1 MYTVC
6 TDNLLSW
13 VAFIRYGQ
21 TEKQRKKQNELFS
34 EFEVSFIKKYLVLIE
49 NTHFSTDNLI

>member
-13 VAFIRYGQ
+13 VAFIGYGQ

>member
-13 VAFIRYGQ
+13 VAFIGYGQ

-34 EFEVSFIKKYLVLIE
+34 EFEVSFI
-49 NTHFSTDNLI
+49 